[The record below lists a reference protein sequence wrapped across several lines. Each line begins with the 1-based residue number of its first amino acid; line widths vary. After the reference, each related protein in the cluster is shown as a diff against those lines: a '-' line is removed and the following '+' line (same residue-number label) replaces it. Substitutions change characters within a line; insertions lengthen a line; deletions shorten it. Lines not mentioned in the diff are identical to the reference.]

1 MNKEK
6 LRLMADISF
15 DWFKKYY
22 IDFIVIFLVPIILLL
37 LSVFVPSSFQESLVL
52 HHNRSVFYQFFTS
65 NFFHSSSSHL
75 LNNSVSYLF
84 SVFLIYMAYSLI
96 GRRDLF
102 YLSFFVILLVFSS
115 LIQFLNFLLIE
126 FNEVPFGT
134 SRGFSA
140 VNGAFI
146 GVLPIAII
154 YYVKNKFNLKSFSPY
169 NYTLGLFMFGFLISV
184 LHSLPHTS
192 IIDVGFPFNGLLI
205 NYGQLILWL
214 IISIIMFLLFMRYK
228 VLGIEGEFSGFY
240 AYYLFVLLLL
250 FAYLAFSLF
259 PNNLVMNGHFI
270 NFSSHWIGYILGF
283 FGVLTTTRT
292 WSYYIKDRNRNN

>member
-1 MNKEK
+1 MNKQRTQSK
-6 LRLMADISF
+6 INTTF
-15 DWFKKYY
+15 NWIKNYY
-22 IDFIVIFLVPIILLL
+22 IDFILVFLVPIILFLL
-37 LSVFVPSSFQESLVL
+37 FVFVPDSLQERLVL
-52 HHNRSVFYQFFTS
+52 HHNSPILYQFFTS

-75 LNNSVSYLF
+75 LKNSVSYLF
-84 SVFLIYMAYSLI
+84 SVFLIYIAYSLI

-102 YLSFFVILLVFSS
+102 YLSFFVTLLVFPS

-126 FNEVPFGT
+126 FNGIPFGT

-154 YYVKNKFNLKSFSPY
+154 YYVKNKFKLKNLNPY
-169 NYTLGLFMFGFLISV
+169 NYTLALFMFGFLISV

-192 IIDVGFPFNGLLI
+192 IIDVGLPFNGLLI

-214 IISIIMFLLFMRYK
+214 IIAIIMFLLFMRYK

-283 FGVLTTTRT
+283 FGVLTTTKT

>member
-37 LSVFVPSSFQESLVL
+37 LSVFVPSSLQESLVL
-52 HHNRSVFYQFFTS
+52 NHNSPVFYQFFTA
-65 NFFHSSSSHL
+65 NFFHSGSSHL
-75 LNNSVSYLF
+75 LNNSLSYLLTIC
-84 SVFLIYMAYSLI
+84 LIYIAYSLI

-102 YLSFFVILLVFSS
+102 YLSFFVTLLVLPS
-115 LIQFLNFLLIE
+115 LIQFSNFLLIE

-146 GVLPIAII
+146 GGLPIAII
-154 YYVKNKFNLKSFSPY
+154 YYVKNKFNLKSFNPY
-169 NYTLGLFMFGFLISV
+169 NYTLGLFIFGFMISV
-184 LHSLPHTS
+184 LHSFPHTS
-192 IIDVGFPFNGLLI
+192 IIDVGFPFNGFLI

-214 IISIIMFLLFMRYK
+214 IIAVFMFLLFLKYK

-240 AYYLFVLLLL
+240 AYYLSVLLFL
-250 FAYLAFSLF
+250 FAFLAFSLF
-259 PNNLVMNGHFI
+259 SNSLVMNGHFI

-283 FGVLTTTRT
+283 FGLLTTIKTFN
-292 WSYYIKDRNRNN
+292 YYIKDRTRVN